1 MKMELKAVKTRRRKP
16 IHGALK
22 LNGVTGLSGNFAIQP
37 KTLLFYKIKNFI
49 KTTYLLDEWGS
60 YLASQP
66 FTLFK

>member
-37 KTLLFYKIKNFI
+37 KTLLFYKIK
-49 KTTYLLDEWGS
+49 KCY
-60 YLASQP
+60 
-66 FTLFK
+66 